1 MIYDRENIMVADTL
15 LCLGNAYKIT
25 KKNQKAISHIKESID
40 IREKILAPYDGLND
54 DSLIM
59 CLEDLSDD
67 LLAQHKGLIDC
78 YAELHPLLEKVSTK
92 KVHENDS
99 LGVNMTEEEC
109 LHQMG
114 NIYATM
120 RCWDEAYER

>member
-1 MIYDRENIMVADTL
+1 MIYGRENIMVADTL

-25 KKNQKAISHIKESID
+25 KKNQKAISHIKDSID

-54 DSLIM
+54 SSLIM
-59 CLEDLSDD
+59 CLEDLPDD
-67 LLAQHKGLIDC
+67 LLGQHKGLIDC
-78 YAELHPLLEKVSTK
+78 YAELHPLMEKLCIKQVQ
-92 KVHENDS
+92 ENNC
-99 LGVNMTEEEC
+99 LGVNLTEEEC
-109 LHQMG
+109 LEQMG